1 MQYIEV
7 KCHIQPADLGNEI
20 VTAFLAEIGYES
32 FMETEDGTLLA
43 YIQQAFF
50 NEKKLKHLLDGKN
63 VDFTFSYEINTI
75 QEENWNAVWE
85 SNYKPVLIEN
95 TCFIRAPF
103 HEKRKNVQYDI
114 VIEPKMSFGTAHH
127 ETTALMISYLLEED
141 CNNKTVLD
149 MGSGTGVLAILA
161 SIKNAKK
168 VYAIDNDKWAYDNC
182 IENFERNKV
191 KNIQAILGNAS
202 HTPNIQF
209 DIITANINR
218 NVLVQDMNTYV
229 QHLKPTGIVLLSGF
243 YANEDM
249 DIIKANAA
257 THGLHYHSY
266 KQKNQWAAVKFYK

>member
-95 TCFIRAPF
+95 TCFIQATF
-103 HEKRKNVQYDI
+103 SRKKKKCPIRYCYRTENVVWNCTPRND
-114 VIEPKMSFGTAHH
+114 SF
-127 ETTALMISYLLEED
+127 D
-141 CNNKTVLD
+141 
-149 MGSGTGVLAILA
+149 
-161 SIKNAKK
+161 
-168 VYAIDNDKWAYDNC
+168 DKLF
-182 IENFERNKV
+182 IGRRL
-191 KNIQAILGNAS
+191 Q
-202 HTPNIQF
+202 Q
-209 DIITANINR
+209 
-218 NVLVQDMNTYV
+218 
-229 QHLKPTGIVLLSGF
+229 
-243 YANEDM
+243 
-249 DIIKANAA
+249 
-257 THGLHYHSY
+257 
-266 KQKNQWAAVKFYK
+266 